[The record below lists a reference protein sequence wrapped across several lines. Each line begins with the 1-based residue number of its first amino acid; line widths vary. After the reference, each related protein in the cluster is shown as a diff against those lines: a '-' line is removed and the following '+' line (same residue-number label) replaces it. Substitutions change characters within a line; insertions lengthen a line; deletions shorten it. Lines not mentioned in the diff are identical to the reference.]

1 MEKQQLVKDLYLT
14 AFPEH
19 ERLTFSFILDRAKLD
34 QNYLV
39 AIEDDNQFIGLVYY
53 TISGKNLLISYLA
66 MDPSTRSKGY
76 GTRVLEQF
84 KEKYQDKTIFLE
96 IEEVIKNADN
106 YTQRV
111 KRQSFYER
119 NGFGK
124 SNIYMK
130 TDTEGHGLEIMTT
143 KPITFADYKDA
154 VTTYLGQDNM
164 SEWNSYFEPVIR

>member
-1 MEKQQLVKDLYLT
+1 
-14 AFPEH
+14 
-19 ERLTFSFILDRAKLD
+19 
-34 QNYLV
+34 
-39 AIEDDNQFIGLVYY
+39 
-53 TISGKNLLISYLA
+53 